1 MSIMKNM
8 AIADLRTI
16 NTVEAAHSIEEMT
29 NIGTIILPENGDPEV
44 MAIIAAIPKKNV
56 GNTITLPMDAK
67 VVQMTGE
74 IQFTAAILQ
83 KEGLILATGDCIV
96 PEPVAECNAE
106 LHVTGNL
113 IYPKTSA
120 IKINSMTG
128 NSKALDYE
136 HYIGFRDNFELDA
149 ATLEMADYKTLFKI
163 DGDMKI
169 SKDVSLELLKE
180 KLPFFLVDGDVR
192 CQKEVAPFF
201 KLRAEI
207 DGDLRVKGPRYDED
221 EDDD

>member
-16 NTVEAAHSIEEMT
+16 NTVEAAKAIEEMA
-29 NIGTIILPENGDPEV
+29 NIGIIILLENGDPEV
-44 MAIIAAIPKKNV
+44 MNAIAAIPKKNV

-67 VVQMTGE
+67 IAQMTGE
-74 IQFTAAILQ
+74 IQFTSAILQ

-120 IKINSMTG
+120 IKINGITG
-128 NSKALDYE
+128 NSQALDYE
-136 HYIGFRDNFELDA
+136 HYISIDDDFELDA
-149 ATLEMADYKTLFKI
+149 ATLELTDYKTLFEI
-163 DGDMKI
+163 DGDVRVT
-169 SKDVSLELLKE
+169 KDVTLELLKE
-180 KLPFFLVDGDVR
+180 KMPYFLVDGNVR
-192 CQKEVAPFF
+192 CQKEVAAFF